1 MPEKASSGMMDGVP
15 SMRRDGGAVLCYS
28 FPPYGDAP
36 AESARASAGAAL
48 LSQLRAGN
56 QRSTDVRRLLCRDLP
71 PLWYAAGIARRTRN
85 RIMDPVP
92 VLAADVDS
100 SSAARANQNNPTRAK
115 PTLVRGL
122 SLLDSVLLLVSGIIG
137 SSIFLTAKDI
147 AVPLPQPILFLLV
160 WVLGAVISLFGCVAF
175 AELGS
180 MFPDSGGQYIY
191 LREAYGDLVAFLYGW
206 MLFAVANGG
215 SIAALSV
222 ASAAYLGKVFPVA
235 SEQRVVFALLGI
247 SVTRA
252 HVLGLVLI
260 AILTYVNVVGLR
272 WGTLLQNVSTWTKFT
287 AMAAFVV
294 LGFAIGKGSWSNF
307 HAPGTSLTMG
317 LAPTQLISALG
328 VGLIAVFWAY
338 DGWVYITWVAG
349 EVKEPR
355 RNVPLA
361 MVLGVLAVGVIYVAM
376 NMTYVY
382 ALPLK
387 EIAVHETIAHAAAEA
402 LFSPGAAMWLSLVIA
417 VSCFSAAATC
427 TLSGARVY
435 LAMAQ
440 DGVFFKRMAVIH
452 PKWRTP
458 AFSLVGQGA
467 WAAALTLSGRYDQ
480 LYTYVIYGMVL
491 SYTLTVMGMFLL
503 RWKRPE
509 IPRPYRCTGYPWLPA
524 IYVLI
529 GAAWTLNTIITRPSE
544 AFWGTAI
551 VLVGVPGYLYWK
563 RSGRA

>member
-1 MPEKASSGMMDGVP
+1 MEPIP
-15 SMRRDGGAVLCYS
+15 VL
-28 FPPYGDAP
+28 P
-36 AESARASAGAAL
+36 AEAPT
-48 LSQLRAGN
+48 QLK
-56 QRSTDVRRLLCRDLP
+56 
-71 PLWYAAGIARRTRN
+71 
-85 RIMDPVP
+85 
-92 VLAADVDS
+92 S
-100 SSAARANQNNPTRAK
+100 SDKK

-122 SLLDSVLLLVSGIIG
+122 GLLDSVLLLVSGIIG

-147 AVPLPQPILFLLV
+147 AGPLPQPVLFLLV
-160 WVLGAVISLFGCVAF
+160 WVLGALISLCACFAF

-191 LREAYGDLVAFLYGW
+191 LREAYGDLIAFLYGW

-215 SIAALSV
+215 TIAALSV
-222 ASAAYLGKVFPVA
+222 ASAAYIGQVVPFV
-235 SEQRVVFALLGI
+235 SQQHVVFSLFGMA
-247 SVTRA
+247 VTRA
-252 HVLGLVLI
+252 HLFGLLLI
-260 AILTYVNVVGLR
+260 ALLTYVNVVGLR
-272 WGTLLQNVSTWTKFT
+272 WGALLQNVSTWTKFT

-294 LGFAIGKGSWSNF
+294 LGFALGKGHWSNF
-307 HAPGTSLTMG
+307 HAHGVSLTMG
-317 LAPTQLISALG
+317 LGPMQLISALG
-328 VGLIAVFWAY
+328 VGMIAVFFAY

-361 MVLGVLAVGVIYVAM
+361 MVLGVLAVGVIYIAM
-376 NMTYVY
+376 NLTYMY

-387 EIAVHETIAHAAAEA
+387 EIANYETIAHASAAV
-402 LFSPGAAMWLSLVIA
+402 LFSPRAAVWLSLMIA

-458 AFSLVGQGA
+458 AFSLIGQGV

-491 SYTLTVMGMFLL
+491 SYTLTVIGMFLL
-503 RWKRPE
+503 RWKRPD
-509 IPRPYRCTGYPWLPA
+509 IPRPYCCTGYPWLPA

-529 GAAWTLNTIITRPSE
+529 GTTWTLNTIITRPTE

-551 VLVGVPGYLYWK
+551 VLIGIPGYLYWK
-563 RSGRA
+563 RSNRKAAAVE

>member
-1 MPEKASSGMMDGVP
+1 MEPATAAPVADAASTAQP
-15 SMRRDGGAVLCYS
+15 SM
-28 FPPYGDAP
+28 
-36 AESARASAGAAL
+36 
-48 LSQLRAGN
+48 
-56 QRSTDVRRLLCRDLP
+56 
-71 PLWYAAGIARRTRN
+71 
-85 RIMDPVP
+85 
-92 VLAADVDS
+92 
-100 SSAARANQNNPTRAK
+100 
-115 PTLVRGL
+115 VRGL
-122 SLLDSVLLLVSGIIG
+122 SLLDSVLLLAGGIIG

-147 AVPLPQPILFLLV
+147 AGPLPHPVLFLLV
-160 WVLGAVISLFGCVAF
+160 WVLGGAISMCACFAF

-180 MFPDSGGQYIY
+180 MFPDSGGQYVY

-222 ASAAYLGKVFPVA
+222 ASAAYAGQVFPIV
-235 SEQRVVFALLGI
+235 SQEHVVLSLGVI
-247 SVTRA
+247 AITRA
-252 HVLGLVLI
+252 HLFGLFLI
-260 AILTYVNVVGLR
+260 AILTYVNVIGLR
-272 WGTLLQNVSTWTKFT
+272 WGTLLQNASTWTKFT

-294 LGFAIGKGSWSNF
+294 LGFAIGKGDWSHF
-307 HAPGTSLTMG
+307 HAHGISLTLG
-317 LAPTQLISALG
+317 LAPGPLISALG

-361 MVLGVLAVGVIYVAM
+361 MVLGVLVVGVIYIAM
-376 NMTYVY
+376 NVTYVY
-382 ALPLK
+382 ALPLT
-387 EIAVHETIAHAAAEA
+387 EIAKHETIAHAAAAA
-402 LFSPGAAMWLSLVIA
+402 LFSPRAAVWLSLMIA
-417 VSCFSAAATC
+417 LSCFSAAATC

-440 DGVFFKRMAVIH
+440 DGVFFRRMGVVH

-458 AFSLVGQGA
+458 AFSLIGQGV
-467 WAAALTLSGRYDQ
+467 WAAVLTLSGRYDQ

-491 SYTLTVMGMFLL
+491 SYTLTVIGLFLL
-503 RWKRPE
+503 RWKRPD

-529 GAAWTLNTIITRPSE
+529 GAAWTLNTILTRPTQ

-551 VLVGVPGYLYWK
+551 VLAGVPGYLYWK
-563 RSGRA
+563 RATRRTSPAR

>member
-1 MPEKASSGMMDGVP
+1 MEPVP
-15 SMRRDGGAVLCYS
+15 IALAV
-28 FPPYGDAP
+28 AP
-36 AESARASAGAAL
+36 SPAAL
-48 LSQLRAGN
+48 TEKSQ
-56 QRSTDVRRLLCRDLP
+56 
-71 PLWYAAGIARRTRN
+71 
-85 RIMDPVP
+85 
-92 VLAADVDS
+92 
-100 SSAARANQNNPTRAK
+100 

-122 SLLDSVLLLVSGIIG
+122 GLLDSVLLLISGIIG

-147 AVPLPQPILFLLV
+147 AGPLPQPTLFLLV
-160 WVLGAVISLFGCVAF
+160 WVLGALISLCACFAF

-222 ASAAYLGKVFPVA
+222 ASAAYLG
-235 SEQRVVFALLGI
+235 QVVPFVSQDHVVI
-247 SVTRA
+247 SLAGVVLTRA
-252 HVLGLVLI
+252 TVLGLVLI
-260 AILTYVNVVGLR
+260 AILTAVNVVGLR
-272 WGTLLQNVSTWTKFT
+272 WGALLQNISTWTKFA
-287 AMAAFVV
+287 AMAAFVG
-294 LGFAIGKGSWSNF
+294 LGFVIGKGNWSNF
-307 HAPGTSLTMG
+307 HAHGTSLTLG
-317 LAPTQLISALG
+317 LGPGALISAMG
-328 VGLIAVFWAY
+328 VGMIAVFWAY

-361 MVLGVLAVGVIYVAM
+361 MVLGVLAVAAIYIAM
-376 NMTYVY
+376 NLTYLY
-382 ALPLK
+382 AMPIK
-387 EIAVHETIAHAAAEA
+387 EIANHETIAHAAAAA
-402 LFSPGAAMWLSLVIA
+402 LFSPRAAVWLSLMIA
-417 VSCFSAAATC
+417 ISCFSAAATC

-458 AFSLVGQGA
+458 AFSLIGQGV

-491 SYTLTVMGMFLL
+491 SYTLTVIALFWL
-503 RWKRPE
+503 RWKRPD

-529 GAAWTLNTIITRPSE
+529 GTAWTLNTIITRPTE

-551 VLVGVPGYLYWK
+551 VLIGIPGYLYWK
-563 RSGRA
+563 HINRKTATN

>member
-1 MPEKASSGMMDGVP
+1 METPPAVTEAPKLVP
-15 SMRRDGGAVLCYS
+15 
-28 FPPYGDAP
+28 
-36 AESARASAGAAL
+36 
-48 LSQLRAGN
+48 N
-56 QRSTDVRRLLCRDLP
+56 
-71 PLWYAAGIARRTRN
+71 
-85 RIMDPVP
+85 
-92 VLAADVDS
+92 S
-100 SSAARANQNNPTRAK
+100 SSTQ

-137 SSIFLTAKDI
+137 SSIFLTARDI
-147 AVPLPQPILFLLV
+147 AGPLPQPMLFLLV
-160 WVLGAVISLFGCVAF
+160 WVIGGVISLFGCVAF

-180 MFPDSGGQYIY
+180 MFPESGGQYVY

-222 ASAAYLGKVFPVA
+222 AAAAYTGRVFPMV
-235 SEQRVVFALLGI
+235 SEEHVVLSIVGI
-247 SVTRA
+247 TITRA
-252 HVLGLVLI
+252 HVFGLILI
-260 AILTYVNVVGLR
+260 ALLTYVNVIGLR
-272 WGTLLQNVSTWTKFT
+272 WGALLQNLSTWTKFI
-287 AMAAFVV
+287 AMSAFVI
-294 LGFAIGKGSWSNF
+294 LGFALGKGDWSHF
-307 HAPGTSLTMG
+307 RSHGVGLTMG
-317 LAPTQLISALG
+317 LHPTQLISLMG
-328 VGLIAVFWAY
+328 VAMIAVFWAY

-355 RNVPLA
+355 RNVPRA
-361 MVLGVLAVGVIYVAM
+361 MVLGVILVGAIYLAM
-376 NMTYVY
+376 NVTYLY
-382 ALPLK
+382 ALPLN
-387 EIAVHETIAHAAAEA
+387 EIAQHETIAHAAAA
-402 LFSPGAAMWLSLVIA
+402 VLFSPRAAVWLSLMIA

-458 AFSLVGQGA
+458 AFSLIGQGV
-467 WAAALTLSGRYDQ
+467 WAALLTLSGRYDQ

-491 SYTLTVMGMFLL
+491 SYTLTVIGMFLL

-524 IYVLI
+524 IYVLV
-529 GAAWTLNTIITRPSE
+529 GTAWTLNTIITRPTQ

-563 RSGRA
+563 WSGRKTAAS